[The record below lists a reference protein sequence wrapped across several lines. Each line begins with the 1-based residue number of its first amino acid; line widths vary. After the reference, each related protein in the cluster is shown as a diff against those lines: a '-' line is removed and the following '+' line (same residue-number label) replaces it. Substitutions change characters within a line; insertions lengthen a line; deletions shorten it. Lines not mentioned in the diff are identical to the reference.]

1 MNGLVL
7 SFINTMNNQGRRKG
21 TKHTFDISELEV
33 IYVVKD
39 PTIQE
44 REEPSRVS
52 RNPLLLYPP
61 CGHGSVTVSMPEV
74 N

>member
-1 MNGLVL
+1 M
-7 SFINTMNNQGRRKG
+7 
-21 TKHTFDISELEV
+21 HTFDISELEV

-44 REEPSRVS
+44 REEPSQVS
-52 RNPLLLYPP
+52 RFPLLLHPP
-61 CGHGSVTVSMPEV
+61 RWHGSVTVSMPEV